1 MSNRIMNKTR
11 NRKLTRKEEVI
22 TTWEDKMKPTGQH
35 TRKEKGTVSFC
46 KNCLTS
52 FCSVSV
58 IHRQGLNQDTCLM
71 LSSDN
76 SFPTNEST
84 NRLMLLINYHA

>member
-1 MSNRIMNKTR
+1 MNITR
-11 NRKLTRKEEVI
+11 NGKLTRKEEVI
-22 TTWEDKMKPTGQH
+22 VTWEDKMKPMGQI
-35 TRKEKGTVSFC
+35 TRKEKQMVSFC

-58 IHRQGLNQDTCLM
+58 VHRQGLNQDTCLM
-71 LSSDN
+71 LSSEN

-84 NRLMLLINYHA
+84 SRLMLLINYRA